1 MQNFP
6 KLVILSHAGMLVQI
20 PTIAWYFFLSY
31 HSLDISYAFKG
42 EVQSSISHLNKNLT
56 LIFIEYYAATGH
68 VVKFF
73 IFIAYYYDFAKGIIK
88 D

>member
-6 KLVILSHAGMLVQI
+6 KLVILSHAGILVQI

-56 LIFIEYYAATGH
+56 FNTEVNIIVH
-68 VVKFF
+68 KSVKL
-73 IFIAYYYDFAKGIIK
+73 Y
-88 D
+88 